1 MRKQKLCPTKNGA
14 LEWEATQRKILKKN
28 PGCETSIICLLDW
41 ANQYLKYAEAK
52 FTDSVFREKKV
63 IFKRFF
69 RSVSSTLLV
78 EELDMGRT
86 IGYFQVQKKK
96 RSGNASN
103 KDRKYLHA
111 AWEWGVKYIQGFP
124 KYSVNPFKTDKMPE
138 TRHPR
143 YVPPEKDLWA
153 VLEQAQGQDQLMLL
167 AFLHTAA
174 RRDELFNLRWADVH
188 FDTQEISLW
197 TRKSGDGSM
206 KERRLPMTDEM
217 LKALLE
223 HRQHSGS
230 VWVFPNPETD
240 EPYVDRKKSFKAL
253 CIKAGVKPFGF
264 HAIRHLTPSIL
275 LRLGADPKA
284 IQAVMGH
291 EKFSTTE
298 RYLHRLIE
306 VREAVRLLPG
316 KLRVLP
322 GGTSKVLLAGTSQ
335 RQKPEQ
341 GVNP

>member
-1 MRKQKLCPTKNGA
+1 MLPEHGYRKTAILPSSGTEKCYPIILEISVIISYAAHLKRRRVWQACVKKNGMRKQKLCPTKNGA

-86 IGYFQVQKKK
+86 IGYFQVQKNK

-153 VLEQAQGQDQLMLL
+153 VLEQAQGQED
-167 AFLHTAA
+167 
-174 RRDELFNLRWADVH
+174 
-188 FDTQEISLW
+188 
-197 TRKSGDGSM
+197 RKS
-206 KERRLPMTDEM
+206 
-217 LKALLE
+217 
-223 HRQHSGS
+223 
-230 VWVFPNPETD
+230 VV
-240 EPYVDRKKSFKAL
+240 
-253 CIKAGVKPFGF
+253 
-264 HAIRHLTPSIL
+264 
-275 LRLGADPKA
+275 
-284 IQAVMGH
+284 
-291 EKFSTTE
+291 
-298 RYLHRLIE
+298 
-306 VREAVRLLPG
+306 
-316 KLRVLP
+316 
-322 GGTSKVLLAGTSQ
+322 
-335 RQKPEQ
+335 
-341 GVNP
+341 